1 MLNFR
6 MGTVNATSLGG
17 MPLNMSIARYAD
29 ELANST
35 PAFTRRSVI
44 LLSCGRPRERQ
55 LFRGCEI
62 GGYCMAMRFRKSFKL
77 APGLRLN
84 IGRKGASIRV
94 GPKGAG
100 YTVGTSGQRVSASV
114 PGTGFGFSS
123 KIGKRKSDN
132 QNTNPSMSSWVTG
145 LVGLFLIVM
154 FLGWLF

>member
-1 MLNFR
+1 
-6 MGTVNATSLGG
+6 
-17 MPLNMSIARYAD
+17 
-29 ELANST
+29 
-35 PAFTRRSVI
+35 
-44 LLSCGRPRERQ
+44 
-55 LFRGCEI
+55 
-62 GGYCMAMRFRKSFKL
+62 MAIRFRKSFKI

-84 IGRKGASIRV
+84 IGKKGASVRV

-114 PGTGFGFSS
+114 PGTGVGFSS

-132 QNTNPSMSSWVTG
+132 QNTNPSLSSWVTG